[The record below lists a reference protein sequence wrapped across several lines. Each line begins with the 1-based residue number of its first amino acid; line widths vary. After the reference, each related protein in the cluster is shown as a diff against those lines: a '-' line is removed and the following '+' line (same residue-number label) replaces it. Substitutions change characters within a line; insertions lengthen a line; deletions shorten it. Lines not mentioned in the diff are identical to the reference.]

1 MMGLKIDYV
10 CDGDDVAIYAGV
22 IGSEKDLKDYVYG
35 GLDLI
40 SRKTDV
46 HTFYSGLGLRRPI
59 NKVGFLFRLKE
70 VCEQACLLDSEKFDD
85 LSDFTI
91 GFNWAIDNAE
101 SKKGEVLRLNFCKTH
116 SSKFTGKPRIFA
128 NFQFYEDIVSTK
140 LDFVTRK
147 EGDIFGDVLKYTE
160 NIIERIC
167 SLRIASTITG
177 QNQDVEPYNKKVL
190 TNIDTKEKFI
200 EFVREGLPLRWVE
213 HQEFS
218 GEKAGDQFTR
228 ETEGHSLFS
237 IEVESRYILLRR
249 LNYLITNEILPLKG
263 IPKTDKAKLIT
274 GNSLSNCFDV
284 NPDFC
289 FWYKDNSPFEIIFWI
304 GDWRV
309 IAHFPNRPEDYLKW
323 ISEEMEITDK
333 NE

>member
-1 MMGLKIDYV
+1 MGLEIDYA
-10 CDGDDVAIYAGV
+10 CEGDVAIYTGT
-22 IGSEKDLKDYVYG
+22 IESYEDLKDYVYG

-40 SRKTDV
+40 SRKTDI
-46 HTFYSGLGLRRPI
+46 HTFYSGCELRRPI

-70 VCEQACLLDSEKFDD
+70 VCEQACLLDSEKFEDV
-85 LSDFTI
+85 SDFTI

-101 SKKGEVLRLNFCKTH
+101 SKKGDVLRLNFCKTS

-128 NFQFYEDIVSTK
+128 NLQFYKDIVSTEIE
-140 LDFVTRK
+140 FVNEK
-147 EGDIFGDVLKYTE
+147 KNFLFIDILNYTE
-160 NIIERIC
+160 RLIDEIC

-177 QNQDVEPYNKKVL
+177 QWQDVEPYNKKVL
-190 TNIDTKEKFI
+190 TNIDTREKFI
-200 EFVREGLPLRWVE
+200 EFVRKGLPLRWVE
-213 HQEFS
+213 YEEFY
-218 GEKAGDQFTR
+218 GEKSEDQFTL
-228 ETEGHSLFS
+228 ETKGHSLFS
-237 IEVESRYILLRR
+237 IEVESKYELLRR
-249 LNYLITNEILPLKG
+249 LNSLIVKDILPQKG
-263 IPKTDKAKLIT
+263 IQATDKCKFNT
-274 GNSLSNCFDV
+274 SNTLYGCFDV